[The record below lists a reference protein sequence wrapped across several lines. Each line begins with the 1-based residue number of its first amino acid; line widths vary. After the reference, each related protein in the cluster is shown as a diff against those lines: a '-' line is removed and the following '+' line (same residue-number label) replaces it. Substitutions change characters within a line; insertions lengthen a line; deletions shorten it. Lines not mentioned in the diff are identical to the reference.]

1 MYVTVIIIMIMSQR
15 QRRWSGSERG
25 GASFM
30 GGRERRE
37 GKQVFELDQK
47 VGVQDFKN

>member
-1 MYVTVIIIMIMSQR
+1 MYVTVIIIMEWIGKR
-15 QRRWSGSERG
+15 

-30 GGRERRE
+30 GRHERRE

-47 VGVQDFKN
+47 VGISKIKN

>member
-1 MYVTVIIIMIMSQR
+1 LEWI
-15 QRRWSGSERG
+15 GKGGRG
-25 GASFM
+25 ESFM

-47 VGVQDFKN
+47 VGVQDFKNEKLKKYIGF

>member
-1 MYVTVIIIMIMSQR
+1 MDR
-15 QRRWSGSERG
+15 KRG
-25 GASFM
+25 KGESFM

-47 VGVQDFKN
+47 VRVQDFKNEKLKKFTGF

>member
-1 MYVTVIIIMIMSQR
+1 
-15 QRRWSGSERG
+15 
-25 GASFM
+25 M

-47 VGVQDFKN
+47 VQDFKNEKLKKVTGF